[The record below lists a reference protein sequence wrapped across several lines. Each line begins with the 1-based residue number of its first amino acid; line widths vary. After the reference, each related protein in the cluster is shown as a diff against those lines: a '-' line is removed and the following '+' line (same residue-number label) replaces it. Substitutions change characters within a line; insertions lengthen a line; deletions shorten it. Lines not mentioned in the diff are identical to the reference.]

1 MIKNAT
7 VFFFEASPMTLPS
20 FPLRLIT
27 AALVFSCQNIWALS
41 PHELINGIK
50 EEEGGKQIV
59 ANNTAQT
66 PAPQMSKSTPES
78 SKTSSWFGNPKSTTT
93 EPSQVDEQ
101 ALNNELAMIDRLA
114 NAGSL
119 SNETA
124 QKLRVAAIGKS
135 KQGQKA
141 VREKLANQI
150 LSQYCANEKTAK
162 SILEAPEVPAAVQTP
177 GSSEKSS
184 SASTNALSN
193 APLAAADGIRPVAT
207 GVSRQSGSGSS
218 SVPGAVAVE
227 GTASSCE
234 WVVSP
239 DQGTIMNTLAIWA
252 NQAHWTLLW
261 EHSRD
266 FPVSANARFCGDFK
280 SAIDQ
285 LIGAISQNDPIRVRL
300 YSGNNVVR
308 VTSAAN

>member
-1 MIKNAT
+1 
-7 VFFFEASPMTLPS
+7 MTLPS

-27 AALVFSCQNIWALS
+27 AAFVFSCQNIWAIS
-41 PHELINGIK
+41 PYELINGIK
-50 EEEGGKQIV
+50 EGEGGKQMV
-59 ANNTAQT
+59 ASNIAQK

-78 SKTSSWFGNPKSTTT
+78 VKTSSWFSNSKSTIT
-93 EPSQVDEQ
+93 EPAQVDKNAAEQ

-135 KQGQKA
+135 QEGKKA

-162 SILEAPEVPAAVQTP
+162 SLLETPEVLTAAKTP
-177 GSSEKSS
+177 GSSGKSS
-184 SASTNALSN
+184 SASTNTLSN
-193 APLAAADGIRPVAT
+193 ALLATPDGLRPAAH
-207 GVSRQSGSGSS
+207 GSS
-218 SVPGAVAVE
+218 SGDESVPSTVAVE
-227 GTASSCE
+227 GSASSCE
-234 WVVSP
+234 WVVTP